1 MCLWVRK
8 KGGVIVGV
16 LDKDESDGGF
26 FWFIEDV
33 VIEKEI
39 RKDFV
44 WNDVYKKYFVICN
57 WVYVVEN
64 VNGDICFLNRSVE
77 VYDLNF

>member
-8 KGGVIVGV
+8 EGGIVVGF
-16 LDKDESDGGF
+16 LDIGERDGGF

-33 VIEKEI
+33 VVEKEI
-39 RKDFV
+39 RNDLV
-44 WNDVYKKYFVICN
+44 WNEVYKKYFVLCIL
-57 WVYVVEN
+57 VYVVEN
-64 VNGDICFLNRSVE
+64 VNGDICFLNRRVD

>member
-39 RKDFV
+39 RNDFV
-44 WNDVYKKYFVICN
+44 WNDVYKKNFVLCI